1 MCEIPA
7 DAAVY
12 VFIGAVDEVISAYM
26 KLLGEAKLPPKYAF
40 GVWISANH
48 WNSQQDVENVYV
60 FIGAVDEVISA
71 YMKLLGEAKLP
82 PKYAFGVW
90 ISANH
95 WNSQQ
100 DVENQMKYLE
110 KYQFPASVM
119 VLEAWSDEATF
130 YIWNGASYEPKP
142 DGGILA
148 EDDFD
153 YSKSSYWS
161 DPAGMIRRL
170 HDDEATF
177 YIWNGASYEP
187 KPDGGILAEDDFD
200 YSKSSYWSDPAGMIR
215 RLHDRDIHLVLWQIP
230 VYKGQ
235 SEDEEKNRQLIFD
248 KEDAIRRGFCVKNE
262 DGTPYQIPV
271 GNWFET
277 SLIPDFSN
285 QSACESWFAKRQ
297 YLLDMGVDG
306 FKTDG
311 GEFIYRPDVMLK
323 NGMDGTE
330 AKNAYSR
337 LYTEAYTQFLGND
350 HVLFSRAGS
359 RGAHRMPIHWG
370 GDQQSENSELRAVFG
385 AGLSAAMTG
394 IPFWSFDIAGFAG
407 PLPTA
412 DLYRRATQLACF
424 VPALQWHS
432 EPDGGQF
439 KEIMPG
445 ADGNNERSPWN
456 IAQAWGDS
464 ELLDEIRFWHNLH
477 MNLVPYIYSS
487 AVDCCEEYRPMM
499 RPLVYTWSKHRQ
511 AVEWEDEYMFGES
524 LLVAPLFEENQ
535 TSCCEEYRPMMRPLV
550 YTWSKHRQAVE
561 WEDEYMFGESL
572 LVAPLFEENQTSRKL
587 WLPPGKWY
595 GFFSK
600 KQYSGDVLITSE
612 ERFPVY
618 IRDGHAVA
626 MKEYAQEDIGKAGT
640 LATEDTDKLHFVLAG
655 ACGKYRF
662 RDEKSEIVLS
672 WEQGKVESDIKGA
685 KRTFT
690 WEIIK

>member
-1 MCEIPA
+1 MPGGESALLHRMRNEGEDELRIEVPYAGAYGMGEKFNGLNQKGNTVVNQVIEHFCHQGEYTYLTAPFFVTDTGLGIYIETDKKTVFSFHENIVCEIPE
-7 DAAVY
+7 DAA
-12 VFIGAVDEVISAYM
+12 
-26 KLLGEAKLPPKYAF
+26 
-40 GVWISANH
+40 
-48 WNSQQDVENVYV
+48 VYV

-119 VLEAWSDEATF
+119 VLEAWS
-130 YIWNGASYEPKP
+130 
-142 DGGILA
+142 
-148 EDDFD
+148 
-153 YSKSSYWS
+153 
-161 DPAGMIRRL
+161 
-170 HDDEATF
+170 DEATF

-535 TSCCEEYRPMMRPLV
+535 TS
-550 YTWSKHRQAVE
+550 
-561 WEDEYMFGESL
+561 
-572 LVAPLFEENQTSRKL
+572 RKL

-600 KQYSGDVLITSE
+600 KQYNGDVLITSE

>member
-1 MCEIPA
+1 MPGGESALLHRMRNEGEDELRIEVPYAGAYGMGEKFNGLNQKGNTVVNQVIEHFCHQGEYTYLTAPFFVTDTGLGIYIETDKKTVFSFQENIVCEIPA
-7 DAAVY
+7 DAA
-12 VFIGAVDEVISAYM
+12 
-26 KLLGEAKLPPKYAF
+26 
-40 GVWISANH
+40 
-48 WNSQQDVENVYV
+48 VYV

-170 HDDEATF
+170 HD
-177 YIWNGASYEP
+177 
-187 KPDGGILAEDDFD
+187 
-200 YSKSSYWSDPAGMIR
+200 
-215 RLHDRDIHLVLWQIP
+215 RDIHLVLWQIP

-248 KEDAIRRGFCVKNE
+248 KEDAVRRGFCVKNE

-535 TSCCEEYRPMMRPLV
+535 TS
-550 YTWSKHRQAVE
+550 
-561 WEDEYMFGESL
+561 
-572 LVAPLFEENQTSRKL
+572 RKL

>member
-1 MCEIPA
+1 MKQWMIQCEAEPMEAVLPGGESALLHRMRNEGEDELRIEVPYAGAYGMGEKFNGLNQKGNTVVNQVIEHFCHQGEYTYLTAPFFVTDTGLGIYIETDKKTVFSFQENIVCEIPA
-7 DAAVY
+7 DATVY

-48 WNSQQDVENVYV
+48 WNSQQDVER
-60 FIGAVDEVISA
+60 
-71 YMKLLGEAKLP
+71 
-82 PKYAFGVW
+82 
-90 ISANH
+90 
-95 WNSQQ
+95 
-100 DVENQMKYLE
+100 QMQYLE
-110 KYQFPASVM
+110 QYQFPASVM
-119 VLEAWSDEATF
+119 VLEAWS
-130 YIWNGASYEPKP
+130 
-142 DGGILA
+142 
-148 EDDFD
+148 
-153 YSKSSYWS
+153 
-161 DPAGMIRRL
+161 
-170 HDDEATF
+170 DEATF

-535 TSCCEEYRPMMRPLV
+535 TS
-550 YTWSKHRQAVE
+550 
-561 WEDEYMFGESL
+561 
-572 LVAPLFEENQTSRKL
+572 RKL

>member
-1 MCEIPA
+1 
-7 DAAVY
+7 
-12 VFIGAVDEVISAYM
+12 
-26 KLLGEAKLPPKYAF
+26 
-40 GVWISANH
+40 
-48 WNSQQDVENVYV
+48 
-60 FIGAVDEVISA
+60 
-71 YMKLLGEAKLP
+71 
-82 PKYAFGVW
+82 
-90 ISANH
+90 
-95 WNSQQ
+95 
-100 DVENQMKYLE
+100 
-110 KYQFPASVM
+110 
-119 VLEAWSDEATF
+119 
-130 YIWNGASYEPKP
+130 
-142 DGGILA
+142 
-148 EDDFD
+148 
-153 YSKSSYWS
+153 
-161 DPAGMIRRL
+161 
-170 HDDEATF
+170 
-177 YIWNGASYEP
+177 
-187 KPDGGILAEDDFD
+187 
-200 YSKSSYWSDPAGMIR
+200 
-215 RLHDRDIHLVLWQIP
+215 
-230 VYKGQ
+230 
-235 SEDEEKNRQLIFD
+235 
-248 KEDAIRRGFCVKNE
+248 
-262 DGTPYQIPV
+262 
-271 GNWFET
+271 
-277 SLIPDFSN
+277 
-285 QSACESWFAKRQ
+285 
-297 YLLDMGVDG
+297 
-306 FKTDG
+306 
-311 GEFIYRPDVMLK
+311 
-323 NGMDGTE
+323 
-330 AKNAYSR
+330 
-337 LYTEAYTQFLGND
+337 
-350 HVLFSRAGS
+350 
-359 RGAHRMPIHWG
+359 MPIHWG

-535 TSCCEEYRPMMRPLV
+535 TS
-550 YTWSKHRQAVE
+550 
-561 WEDEYMFGESL
+561 
-572 LVAPLFEENQTSRKL
+572 RKL

-600 KQYSGDVLITSE
+600 KQYNGDVLITSE

>member
-1 MCEIPA
+1 MKQWMIQCEAEPMEAVLPGGESALLHRMRNEGEDELRIEVPYAGAYGMGEKFNGLNQKGNTVVNQVIEHFCHQGEYTYLTAPFFVTDTGLGIYIETDKKTVFSFHENIVCEIPE
-7 DAAVY
+7 DAA
-12 VFIGAVDEVISAYM
+12 
-26 KLLGEAKLPPKYAF
+26 
-40 GVWISANH
+40 
-48 WNSQQDVENVYV
+48 VYV

-170 HDDEATF
+170 HD
-177 YIWNGASYEP
+177 
-187 KPDGGILAEDDFD
+187 
-200 YSKSSYWSDPAGMIR
+200 
-215 RLHDRDIHLVLWQIP
+215 RDIHLVLWQIP

-248 KEDAIRRGFCVKNE
+248 KEDAVRRGFCVKNE

-535 TSCCEEYRPMMRPLV
+535 TS
-550 YTWSKHRQAVE
+550 
-561 WEDEYMFGESL
+561 
-572 LVAPLFEENQTSRKL
+572 RKL

-600 KQYSGDVLITSE
+600 KQYNGDVLITSE

>member
-1 MCEIPA
+1 MPGGESALLHRMRNEGEDELRIEVPYAGAYGMGEKFNGLNQKGNTVVNQVIEHFCHQGEYTYLTAPFFVTDTGLGIYIETDKKTVFSFQENIVCEIPA
-7 DAAVY
+7 DAA
-12 VFIGAVDEVISAYM
+12 
-26 KLLGEAKLPPKYAF
+26 
-40 GVWISANH
+40 
-48 WNSQQDVENVYV
+48 VYV

-170 HDDEATF
+170 HD
-177 YIWNGASYEP
+177 
-187 KPDGGILAEDDFD
+187 
-200 YSKSSYWSDPAGMIR
+200 
-215 RLHDRDIHLVLWQIP
+215 RDIHLVLWQIP

-248 KEDAIRRGFCVKNE
+248 KEDAVRRGFCVKNE

-535 TSCCEEYRPMMRPLV
+535 TS
-550 YTWSKHRQAVE
+550 
-561 WEDEYMFGESL
+561 
-572 LVAPLFEENQTSRKL
+572 RKL

-618 IRDGHAVA
+618 VRDGHAVA

>member
-1 MCEIPA
+1 MPGGESALLHRMRNEGEDELRIEVPYAGAYGMGEKFNGLNQKGNTVVNQVIEHFCHQGEYTYLTAPFFVTDTGLGIYIETDKKTVFSFQENIVCEIPA
-7 DAAVY
+7 DATVY

-48 WNSQQDVENVYV
+48 WNSQQDVER
-60 FIGAVDEVISA
+60 
-71 YMKLLGEAKLP
+71 
-82 PKYAFGVW
+82 
-90 ISANH
+90 
-95 WNSQQ
+95 
-100 DVENQMKYLE
+100 QMQYLE
-110 KYQFPASVM
+110 QYQFPASVM
-119 VLEAWSDEATF
+119 VLEAWS
-130 YIWNGASYEPKP
+130 
-142 DGGILA
+142 
-148 EDDFD
+148 
-153 YSKSSYWS
+153 
-161 DPAGMIRRL
+161 
-170 HDDEATF
+170 DEATF

-535 TSCCEEYRPMMRPLV
+535 TS
-550 YTWSKHRQAVE
+550 
-561 WEDEYMFGESL
+561 
-572 LVAPLFEENQTSRKL
+572 RKL

>member
-1 MCEIPA
+1 MPGGESALLHRMRNEGEDELRIEVPYAGAYGMGEKFNGLNQKGNTVVNQVIEHFCHQGEYTYLTAPFFVTDTGLGIYIETDKKTVFSFQENIVCEIPA
-7 DAAVY
+7 DATVY

-26 KLLGEAKLPPKYAF
+26 KLF
-40 GVWISANH
+40 
-48 WNSQQDVENVYV
+48 
-60 FIGAVDEVISA
+60 
-71 YMKLLGEAKLP
+71 GEAKLP

-170 HDDEATF
+170 HD
-177 YIWNGASYEP
+177 
-187 KPDGGILAEDDFD
+187 
-200 YSKSSYWSDPAGMIR
+200 
-215 RLHDRDIHLVLWQIP
+215 RDIHLVLWQIP

-248 KEDAIRRGFCVKNE
+248 KEDAVRRGFCVKNE

-535 TSCCEEYRPMMRPLV
+535 TS
-550 YTWSKHRQAVE
+550 
-561 WEDEYMFGESL
+561 
-572 LVAPLFEENQTSRKL
+572 RKL

>member
-1 MCEIPA
+1 MKQWMIQCEAEPMEAVLPGGESALLHRMRNEGEDELRIEVPYAGAYGMGEKFNGLNQKGNTVVNQVIEHFCHQGEYTYLTAPFFVTDTGLGIYIETDKKTVFSFQENIVCEIPA
-7 DAAVY
+7 DAA
-12 VFIGAVDEVISAYM
+12 
-26 KLLGEAKLPPKYAF
+26 
-40 GVWISANH
+40 
-48 WNSQQDVENVYV
+48 VYV

-170 HDDEATF
+170 HD
-177 YIWNGASYEP
+177 
-187 KPDGGILAEDDFD
+187 
-200 YSKSSYWSDPAGMIR
+200 
-215 RLHDRDIHLVLWQIP
+215 RDIHLVLWQIP

-248 KEDAIRRGFCVKNE
+248 KEDAVRRGFCVKNE

-323 NGMDGTE
+323 NGARSISSDLDGR
-330 AKNAYSR
+330 N
-337 LYTEAYTQFLGND
+337 
-350 HVLFSRAGS
+350 
-359 RGAHRMPIHWG
+359 G
-370 GDQQSENSELRAVFG
+370 GEKC
-385 AGLSAAMTG
+385 
-394 IPFWSFDIAGFAG
+394 I
-407 PLPTA
+407 
-412 DLYRRATQLACF
+412 
-424 VPALQWHS
+424 
-432 EPDGGQF
+432 F
-439 KEIMPG
+439 K
-445 ADGNNERSPWN
+445 
-456 IAQAWGDS
+456 
-464 ELLDEIRFWHNLH
+464 
-477 MNLVPYIYSS
+477 VIY
-487 AVDCCEEYRPMM
+487 
-499 RPLVYTWSKHRQ
+499 
-511 AVEWEDEYMFGES
+511 
-524 LLVAPLFEENQ
+524 
-535 TSCCEEYRPMMRPLV
+535 
-550 YTWSKHRQAVE
+550 
-561 WEDEYMFGESL
+561 
-572 LVAPLFEENQTSRKL
+572 
-587 WLPPGKWY
+587 
-595 GFFSK
+595 
-600 KQYSGDVLITSE
+600 
-612 ERFPVY
+612 
-618 IRDGHAVA
+618 
-626 MKEYAQEDIGKAGT
+626 
-640 LATEDTDKLHFVLAG
+640 
-655 ACGKYRF
+655 
-662 RDEKSEIVLS
+662 
-672 WEQGKVESDIKGA
+672 
-685 KRTFT
+685 
-690 WEIIK
+690 

>member
-1 MCEIPA
+1 MPGGESALLHRMRNEGEDELRIEVPYAGAYGMGEKFNGLNQKGNTVVNQVIEHFCHQGEYTYLTAPFFVTDTGLGIYIETDKKTVFSFQENIVCEIPA
-7 DAAVY
+7 DAA
-12 VFIGAVDEVISAYM
+12 
-26 KLLGEAKLPPKYAF
+26 
-40 GVWISANH
+40 
-48 WNSQQDVENVYV
+48 VYV

-170 HDDEATF
+170 HD
-177 YIWNGASYEP
+177 
-187 KPDGGILAEDDFD
+187 
-200 YSKSSYWSDPAGMIR
+200 
-215 RLHDRDIHLVLWQIP
+215 RDIHLVLWQIP

-248 KEDAIRRGFCVKNE
+248 KEDAVRRGFCVKNE

-535 TSCCEEYRPMMRPLV
+535 TS
-550 YTWSKHRQAVE
+550 
-561 WEDEYMFGESL
+561 
-572 LVAPLFEENQTSRKL
+572 RKL

-600 KQYSGDVLITSE
+600 KQYNGDVLITSE

-662 RDEKSEIVLS
+662 RDEKSETVLS

>member
-1 MCEIPA
+1 MKQWMIQCEAEPMEAVLPGGESALLHRMRNEGEDELRIEVPYAGAYGMGEKFNGLNQKGNTVVNQVIEHFCHQGEYTYLTAPFFVTDTGLGIYIETDKKTVFSFHENIVCEIPE
-7 DAAVY
+7 DAA
-12 VFIGAVDEVISAYM
+12 
-26 KLLGEAKLPPKYAF
+26 
-40 GVWISANH
+40 
-48 WNSQQDVENVYV
+48 VYV

-161 DPAGMIRRL
+161 DPAGMI
-170 HDDEATF
+170 H
-177 YIWNGASYEP
+177 
-187 KPDGGILAEDDFD
+187 
-200 YSKSSYWSDPAGMIR
+200 

-248 KEDAIRRGFCVKNE
+248 KEDAVRRGFCVKNE

-535 TSCCEEYRPMMRPLV
+535 TS
-550 YTWSKHRQAVE
+550 
-561 WEDEYMFGESL
+561 
-572 LVAPLFEENQTSRKL
+572 RKL

-600 KQYSGDVLITSE
+600 KQYNGDVLITSE

>member
-1 MCEIPA
+1 MKQWMIQCEAEPMEAVLPGGESALLHRMRNEGEDELRIEVPYAGAYGMGEKFNGLNQKGNTVVNQVIEHFCHQGEYTYLTAPFFVTDTGLGIYVDTDKKTVFSFKENIVCEIPE
-7 DAAVY
+7 DAA
-12 VFIGAVDEVISAYM
+12 
-26 KLLGEAKLPPKYAF
+26 
-40 GVWISANH
+40 
-48 WNSQQDVENVYV
+48 VYV

-170 HDDEATF
+170 HD
-177 YIWNGASYEP
+177 
-187 KPDGGILAEDDFD
+187 
-200 YSKSSYWSDPAGMIR
+200 
-215 RLHDRDIHLVLWQIP
+215 RDIHLVLWQIP

-248 KEDAIRRGFCVKNE
+248 KEDAVRRGFCVKNE

-370 GDQQSENSELRAVFG
+370 GDQQSENSELRDVFH

-535 TSCCEEYRPMMRPLV
+535 TS
-550 YTWSKHRQAVE
+550 
-561 WEDEYMFGESL
+561 
-572 LVAPLFEENQTSRKL
+572 RKL

-626 MKEYAQEDIGKAGT
+626 MKEYAHDETGRTGALAG
-640 LATEDTDKLHFVLAG
+640 EGYDKLHFVLAG

-662 RDEKSEIVLS
+662 RDEESEIVLS
-672 WEQGKVESDIKGA
+672 WEQDKVESDIKGA

-690 WEIIK
+690 WKIIK

>member
-1 MCEIPA
+1 MKQWMIQCEAEPMEAVLPGGECALLHRMRNEGEDELRIEVPYAGAYGMGEKFNGLNQKGNTVVNQVIEHFCHQGEYTYLTAPFFVTDTGLGIYVETDKKTVFSFQENIVCEIPA
-7 DAAVY
+7 DAA
-12 VFIGAVDEVISAYM
+12 
-26 KLLGEAKLPPKYAF
+26 
-40 GVWISANH
+40 
-48 WNSQQDVENVYV
+48 VYV

-130 YIWNGASYEPKP
+130 YIWNGASYE
-142 DGGILA
+142 A
-148 EDDFD
+148 
-153 YSKSSYWS
+153 
-161 DPAGMIRRL
+161 
-170 HDDEATF
+170 
-177 YIWNGASYEP
+177 

-248 KEDAIRRGFCVKNE
+248 KEDAVRRGFCVKNE

-407 PLPTA
+407 SLPTA

-499 RPLVYTWSKHRQ
+499 RPLVYI
-511 AVEWEDEYMFGES
+511 
-524 LLVAPLFEENQ
+524 
-535 TSCCEEYRPMMRPLV
+535 
-550 YTWSKHRQAVE
+550 WSKHRQAVE

>member
-1 MCEIPA
+1 MKQWMIQCEAEPMEAVLPGGESALLHRMRNEGEDELRIEVPYAGAYGMGEKFNGLNQKGNTVVNQVIEHFCHQGEYTYLTAPFFVTDTGLGIYIETDKKTVFSFQENIVCEIPE
-7 DAAVY
+7 DAA
-12 VFIGAVDEVISAYM
+12 
-26 KLLGEAKLPPKYAF
+26 
-40 GVWISANH
+40 
-48 WNSQQDVENVYV
+48 VYV

-119 VLEAWSDEATF
+119 VLEAWS
-130 YIWNGASYEPKP
+130 
-142 DGGILA
+142 
-148 EDDFD
+148 
-153 YSKSSYWS
+153 
-161 DPAGMIRRL
+161 
-170 HDDEATF
+170 DEATF

-535 TSCCEEYRPMMRPLV
+535 TS
-550 YTWSKHRQAVE
+550 
-561 WEDEYMFGESL
+561 
-572 LVAPLFEENQTSRKL
+572 RKL

>member
-1 MCEIPA
+1 MPGGESALLHRMRNEGEDELRIEVPYAGAYGMGEKFNGLNQKGNTVVNQVIEHFCHQGEYTYLTAPFFVTDTGLGIYIETDKKTVFSFHENIVCEIPE
-7 DAAVY
+7 DAA
-12 VFIGAVDEVISAYM
+12 
-26 KLLGEAKLPPKYAF
+26 
-40 GVWISANH
+40 
-48 WNSQQDVENVYV
+48 VYV

-161 DPAGMIRRL
+161 DPAR
-170 HDDEATF
+170 
-177 YIWNGASYEP
+177 
-187 KPDGGILAEDDFD
+187 
-200 YSKSSYWSDPAGMIR
+200 MIR

-535 TSCCEEYRPMMRPLV
+535 TS
-550 YTWSKHRQAVE
+550 
-561 WEDEYMFGESL
+561 
-572 LVAPLFEENQTSRKL
+572 RKL

>member
-1 MCEIPA
+1 MKQWMIQCEAEPMEAVLPGGESALLHRMRNEGEDELRIEVPYAGAYGMGEKFNGLNQKGNTVVNQVIEHFCHQGEYTYLTAPFFVTDTGLGIYIETDKKTVFSFQENIVCKIPA
-7 DAAVY
+7 DAA
-12 VFIGAVDEVISAYM
+12 
-26 KLLGEAKLPPKYAF
+26 
-40 GVWISANH
+40 
-48 WNSQQDVENVYV
+48 VYV

-170 HDDEATF
+170 HD
-177 YIWNGASYEP
+177 
-187 KPDGGILAEDDFD
+187 
-200 YSKSSYWSDPAGMIR
+200 
-215 RLHDRDIHLVLWQIP
+215 RDIHLVLWQIP

-248 KEDAIRRGFCVKNE
+248 KEDAVRRGFCVKNE

-337 LYTEAYTQFLGND
+337 LYTEAYTQFLGNN

-499 RPLVYTWSKHRQ
+499 RPLVYI
-511 AVEWEDEYMFGES
+511 
-524 LLVAPLFEENQ
+524 
-535 TSCCEEYRPMMRPLV
+535 
-550 YTWSKHRQAVE
+550 WSKHRQAVE

-626 MKEYAQEDIGKAGT
+626 MKEYAQEDIGKART

>member
-1 MCEIPA
+1 MPGGESALLHRMRNEGEDELRIEVPYAGAYGMGEKFNGLNQKGNTVVNQVIEHFCHQGEYTYLTAPFFVTDTGLGIYIETDKKTVFSFQENIVCEIPA
-7 DAAVY
+7 DAA
-12 VFIGAVDEVISAYM
+12 
-26 KLLGEAKLPPKYAF
+26 
-40 GVWISANH
+40 
-48 WNSQQDVENVYV
+48 VYV

-170 HDDEATF
+170 HD
-177 YIWNGASYEP
+177 
-187 KPDGGILAEDDFD
+187 
-200 YSKSSYWSDPAGMIR
+200 
-215 RLHDRDIHLVLWQIP
+215 RDIHLVLWQIP

-248 KEDAIRRGFCVKNE
+248 KEDAVRRGFCVKNE

-535 TSCCEEYRPMMRPLV
+535 TS
-550 YTWSKHRQAVE
+550 
-561 WEDEYMFGESL
+561 
-572 LVAPLFEENQTSRKL
+572 RKL

-600 KQYSGDVLITSE
+600 KQYNGDVLITSE

>member
-1 MCEIPA
+1 MKQWMIQCEAEPMEAVLPGGESALLHRMRNEGEDELRIEVPYAGAYGMGEKFNGLNQKGNTVVNQVIEHFCHQGEYTYLTAPFFVTDTGLGIYIETDKKTVFSFHENIVCEIPE
-7 DAAVY
+7 DAA
-12 VFIGAVDEVISAYM
+12 
-26 KLLGEAKLPPKYAF
+26 
-40 GVWISANH
+40 
-48 WNSQQDVENVYV
+48 VYV

-170 HDDEATF
+170 HD
-177 YIWNGASYEP
+177 
-187 KPDGGILAEDDFD
+187 
-200 YSKSSYWSDPAGMIR
+200 
-215 RLHDRDIHLVLWQIP
+215 RDIHLALWQIP

-248 KEDAIRRGFCVKNE
+248 KEDAVRRGFCVKNE
-262 DGTPYQIPV
+262 DGTPYQIPE

-535 TSCCEEYRPMMRPLV
+535 TS
-550 YTWSKHRQAVE
+550 
-561 WEDEYMFGESL
+561 
-572 LVAPLFEENQTSRKL
+572 RKL

-600 KQYSGDVLITSE
+600 KQYNGDVLITSE